1 MASPAI
7 SAASASPSGTV
18 GTSGAAACR
27 RTKRPPEAAATG
39 ASAPRGSPCP
49 PSHPASGSSGSTRTG
64 PAVSSARK
72 DARGISSGSPGPS
85 ATRSCSRP
93 TRLGRRT
100 AGGGSGRCRLVP
112 LCVRGQLLLRGQQRL
127 DLLLQLRRLLRLL
140 ELRQDLRLGSGVALL
155 AALDGVIV
163 GADHEVAVGLALAGE
178 GRRGVRGV
186 DLDRGADAARLQ
198 PREHGVREV
207 GLDLALRGGE
217 RAAGIA

>member
-27 RTKRPPEAAATG
+27 RTNRSPEAAATG
-39 ASAPRGSPCP
+39 APAASGSPCP

-140 ELRQDLRLGSGVALL
+140 ELRQDLRLGSGIALL

-163 GADHEVAVGLALAGE
+163 GAGLEAGLRFALARE
-178 GRRGVRGV
+178 GLRGVRGADV
-186 DLDRGADAARLQ
+186 DGRVHAARQHARVL
-198 PREHGVREV
+198 RE
-207 GLDLALRGGE
+207 
-217 RAAGIA
+217 

>member
-27 RTKRPPEAAATG
+27 RTNRSPEAAATG
-39 ASAPRGSPCP
+39 ASPASASPCR

-100 AGGGSGRCRLVP
+100 AGGGGGRRRLVRV
-112 LCVRGQLLLRGQQRL
+112 CVLGQLLLRGQQRL

-140 ELRQDLRLGSGVALL
+140 ELRQNLGLRGVVALL
-155 AALDGVIV
+155 AALDGVTV
-163 GADHEVAVGLALAGE
+163 GADHVVAVGLALAGQI
-178 GRRGVRGV
+178 GRC
-186 DLDRGADAARLQ
+186 
-198 PREHGVREV
+198 
-207 GLDLALRGGE
+207 
-217 RAAGIA
+217 I